1 MKAWMRS
8 VLKHATEL
16 YLKTASASEQG
27 FASGVA
33 RGRCNRLALLISSK
47 RLLFALHEYPCN
59 LHNHVHPRGLC
70 KGRCQDCGGCNMGV
84 DCTHFNASGGPIH
97 PDPENKMSIPPC
109 TRVSEDKTRC
119 YRRRDGDLY
128 VAIEEDFGQG
138 DDIPLATQHQSSWSM
153 LMSPRK
159 TKSSTKPK
167 TQKKKKKRSKRKK
180 K

>member
-1 MKAWMRS
+1 MQ
-8 VLKHATEL
+8 
-16 YLKTASASEQG
+16 SACS
-27 FASGVA
+27 
-33 RGRCNRLALLISSK
+33 CSSPANDS
-47 RLLFALHEYPCN
+47 LFALHEYPCN

-138 DDIPLATQHQSSWSM
+138 DDMPPSNTASV
-153 LMSPRK
+153 LMVNDEPK
-159 TKSSTKPK
+159 EGGKNPK
-167 TQKKKKKRSKRKK
+167 TQKKKRRRNDRKGKKVNENLFTRKPVYSAGYPHQFPHRPVWYA
-180 K
+180 